1 VHNDL
6 KARPETPAVW
16 IVLLMAAALLINY
29 IDRGNLATVAPQI
42 QHDLKLT
49 STQLGLLLGA
59 FFYTYVLFMAPV
71 GWLSER
77 YGAKPV
83 LAIGVA
89 IWSAATLLTGFVG
102 GFVSLFLLRLALGV
116 GESVAFPATSK
127 MLASKLDP
135 AHTGLANGVL
145 GFGYLFGPAIGT
157 VLGGY
162 LVVRYNWRWTFFV
175 FGGLSLLWLIPW
187 LRTRVHEPVLAHRQD
202 DPVAADAPTYPELL
216 RQRGLWG
223 ASLGHFAA
231 NYNFYFI
238 LAWLPTYLETSRGF
252 SVEKMA
258 AVASAAYGINAISAL
273 AGGWF
278 SDRWVQSGRSA
289 TVAYKSLMGLNHLFS
304 IFCMAG
310 LVLLPEREA
319 IACLFGYEVVLG
331 LASPGV
337 FAIPQIMA
345 GPTATG
351 RWVGI
356 QNLCGNLSGLVAA
369 PVTGLLVDLMHGR
382 FEGGFALAALVNVL
396 GLVGWIGIMP
406 GVTPIDWKAA
416 RVARAA
422 ASAG

>member
-1 VHNDL
+1 MQKITD
-6 KARPETPAVW
+6 ARPQTSATW
-16 IVLLMAAALLINY
+16 LVLLMAVALLINY

-42 QHDLKLT
+42 QRDLALS
-49 STQLGLLLGA
+49 STQLGLLMGA

-89 IWSAATLLTGFVG
+89 IWSIATLLTGFVG
-102 GFVSLFLLRLALGV
+102 GFVSLFLLRLLLGV

-127 MLASKLDP
+127 LLASKLDP

-162 LVVRYNWRWTFFV
+162 LVVRQGWRMTFLV
-175 FGGLSLLWLIPW
+175 FGALSLLWLIPW
-187 LRTRVHEPVLAHRQD
+187 LRTRVHEPVLAHKED
-202 DPVAADAPTYPELL
+202 DPLAADAPDYRELL

-252 SVEKMA
+252 SVGKMA
-258 AVASAAYGINAISAL
+258 MVASAAYGINAVSAL
-273 AGGWF
+273 FAGWA

-289 TVAYKSLMGLNHLFS
+289 TVAYKFAMGLNHGFS

-319 IACLFGYEVVLG
+319 IACLFLYEVVLG
-331 LASPGV
+331 LSSPGV

-356 QNLCGNLSGLVAA
+356 QNLCGNLAGLVAA
-369 PVTGLLVDLMHGR
+369 PVTGLLIDLMHGR

-396 GLVGWIGIMP
+396 GLIGWLVIMP
-406 GVTPIDWKAA
+406 RVQPIDWKAA
-416 RVARAA
+416 RAASRAA
-422 ASAG
+422 SGS